1 MFFNTSQLNI
11 CSKTRET
18 SKSKLFPER
27 DVSQLLLTSLK
38 LTAKN
43 KL

>member
-1 MFFNTSQLNI
+1 MFFNTTQLNI

-18 SKSKLFPER
+18 SKSKPFPER

-38 LTAKN
+38 PTLLKF
-43 KL
+43 